1 VVTRLPKQHNRNKI
15 IGKKTLQINRS
26 TKIQLYIEHIYQ
38 KTQQK
43 EQIYKKKKKNP
54 ANRIDLQKK
63 PPRLLQKSVNA
74 LNGGLMVLTTRWAVD
89 LSAEEKDEEEMKKT
103 IKNK

>member
-1 VVTRLPKQHNRNKI
+1 
-15 IGKKTLQINRS
+15 
-26 TKIQLYIEHIYQ
+26 
-38 KTQQK
+38 
-43 EQIYKKKKKNP
+43 
-54 ANRIDLQKK
+54 
-63 PPRLLQKSVNA
+63 VNA